1 MQVIGMVTKGKTAMK
16 LMDEKQP
23 DVVLLDLHLPQ
34 ISGIKITNY
43 IKEKFPQI
51 KVVFLTSETNEELL
65 MKGIAAGADGFLLKN
80 CDSESFIRSIRDT
93 YHGEVVISGQAAR
106 ILANRVLQ
114 FIYDRKVLLKEKLL
128 INNIRLTNRELD
140 IAYLLIN
147 NLTNKQIAKELYL
160 SEGTVKNYVS
170 ELYRKFN
177 LKRRTELVRYLRN
190 LYSHPD

>member
-1 MQVIGMVTKGKTAMK
+1 MVRQGVIALINVLLIDKDRLFIEAIQSMIDKEKDMQVIGMVTKGKTAMK

-93 YHGEVVISGQAAR
+93 YHG
-106 ILANRVLQ
+106 
-114 FIYDRKVLLKEKLL
+114 DRKST
-128 INNIRLTNRELD
+128 RLN
-140 IAYLLIN
+140 
-147 NLTNKQIAKELYL
+147 
-160 SEGTVKNYVS
+160 S
-170 ELYRKFN
+170 
-177 LKRRTELVRYLRN
+177 
-190 LYSHPD
+190 SHVAISY